1 VRIKK
6 PVLEQSILKVQSMNL
21 QEKEAVVDEIFNEQP
36 NLLASVLVQSQMGNS
51 LDKIE
56 ILLNILIVAHIS
68 LKESGVKLKKI
79 TEDLQENEM
88 ARFVATVNF
97 SEGLN
102 AASINS
108 AINQYITSQR
118 EKYLLAYAFNEMNN
132 SGICSLETENS
143 KYLIMAGINIV
154 NCISAAKLVQL

>member
-6 PVLEQSILKVQSMNL
+6 PVLEQSILKVQNMNL
-21 QEKEAVVDEIFNEQP
+21 QEKETVVDEIFNQQP
-36 NLLASVLVQSQMGNS
+36 NLLASVLVQNQMGNS
-51 LDKIE
+51 LEQVDL
-56 ILLNILIVAHIS
+56 LLNILIVAHIS

-88 ARFVATVNF
+88 AKFVAIVKF

-102 AASINS
+102 VASINS
-108 AINQYITSQR
+108 SINQYITSQR

-132 SGICSLETENS
+132 SGICSLETESS
-143 KYLIMAGINIV
+143 KYLMMAGINIV
-154 NCISAAKLVQL
+154 NCISAAKLA

>member
-1 VRIKK
+1 M
-6 PVLEQSILKVQSMNL
+6 SL
-21 QEKEAVVDEIFNEQP
+21 QEKETIVDEIFNEQP

-51 LDKIE
+51 LEKID
-56 ILLNILIVAHIS
+56 ILLNILIVAHIC

-79 TEDLQENEM
+79 TEALQETEM
-88 ARFVATVNF
+88 GKFVAVVNF

-102 AASINS
+102 SARINS
-108 AINQYITSQR
+108 SISQYITSQR
-118 EKYLLAYAFNEMNN
+118 EKYLMAYAFNEMNN

-154 NCISAAKLVQL
+154 NCISVAKLA

>member
-1 VRIKK
+1 MRIKK
-6 PVLEQSILKVQSMNL
+6 PVLEQSILKVKSMNL

-36 NLLASVLVQSQMGNS
+36 NLLASVLVQSQKGNS
-51 LDKIE
+51 LEQID

-88 ARFVATVNF
+88 AKFVAIVKF

-102 AASINS
+102 SASIIS
-108 AINQYITSQR
+108 SISQYIASQR
-118 EKYLLAYAFNEMNN
+118 EKYLLAYAFNEMNS
-132 SGICSLETENS
+132 SGICSLETKNS
-143 KYLIMAGINIV
+143 KYLMMAGINIV
-154 NCISAAKLVQL
+154 NCISVAKLA